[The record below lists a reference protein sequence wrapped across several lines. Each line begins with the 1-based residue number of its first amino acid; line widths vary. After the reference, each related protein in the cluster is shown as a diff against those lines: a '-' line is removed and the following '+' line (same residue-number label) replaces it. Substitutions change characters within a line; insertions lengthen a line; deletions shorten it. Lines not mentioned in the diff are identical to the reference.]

1 MEKRKNGGDGTAET
15 SPEARKTRKR
25 GKRRKGWLRRFRN
38 ALRRTRKAAVENFK
52 EAPFTF
58 SVVVAFVLAA
68 LAYGGWCLTII
79 AKVCISSI
87 TQEDP
92 GVEGW
97 EIVLVGATV
106 FGLLS
111 SIGDFESGDKK

>member
-1 MEKRKNGGDGTAET
+1 MEKRKTGGKGAAET
-15 SPEARKTRKR
+15 APKGRRARKR
-25 GKRRKGWLRRFRN
+25 GKGNGMLRRFRN
-38 ALRRTRKAAVENFK
+38 ALRRARKAAVENFK

-58 SVVVAFVLAA
+58 TVAAAFVLAA
-68 LAYGGWCLTII
+68 LAYGGWCLLII

-97 EIVLVGATV
+97 EVLLVLATV
-106 FGLLS
+106 FGLGA
-111 SIGDFESGDKK
+111 SIGNFESGGKK

>member
-1 MEKRKNGGDGTAET
+1 MEKRKTGGKGTAET
-15 SPEARKTRKR
+15 APEGRKTRKR
-25 GKRRKGWLRRFRN
+25 GKGDGMLRRLRN

-68 LAYGGWCLTII
+68 LAYGGWCLTIV